1 MLSGL
6 WRSSYRAVP
15 DEADTTIGNVAD
27 RAVRRIRRR
36 LIPFLAVMYFVAY
49 LDRVNVGFAAL
60 QMNAALG
67 LSPLD
72 YGRGAGI
79 FFLGYFLFEVPSNLA
94 LARIGARIWIARI
107 AILWGIVSIGT
118 LFAVGPRSFSAFR
131 FLLGAAEAGFFPGIV
146 LYFTYWFP
154 ARERARAVAQFSMA
168 SMAAGIV
175 GAPVSGALLSLR
187 GAGGLDGWQ
196 WLFLI
201 EGLPA
206 IGLGVIAFLYLDD
219 GPAGARW
226 LPDAEKAWLIGALQ
240 EEHDDPRGR
249 RVSGVRASL
258 LDPGVW
264 RLALVLFLIVTSGY
278 GFSFFLPQ
286 IVRRLSGGSNLGV
299 GLLTAIPFVA
309 GAIGMIT
316 VAAHSDATGERRWH
330 VAGCAALA
338 AAGLAASA
346 FTGSPVVALAALAV
360 GAVGLYSATPPFWS
374 LPTAFLRGA
383 GAAAGIGLINSLG
396 NLGGFVGPYLM
407 GWTQGES
414 GDFRVGL
421 RLLAASAICSGVI
434 VLTVRTG
441 TQSAPH
447 PRSESTLRA

>member
-1 MLSGL
+1 VTDVAA
-6 WRSSYRAVP
+6 RA
-15 DEADTTIGNVAD
+15 I
-27 RAVRRIRRR
+27 RRVRRR
-36 LIPFLAVMYFVAY
+36 LIPFLALLYFVAY

-60 QMNAALG
+60 QMNAALH

-79 FFLGYFLFEVPSNLA
+79 FFIGYFLFEVPSNLT
-94 LARIGARIWIARI
+94 LARVGARIWIARI
-107 AILWGIVSIGT
+107 ASVWGIVSIGT
-118 LFAVGPRSFSAFR
+118 LFVVGPRSFSAAR
-131 FLLGAAEAGFFPGIV
+131 LLLGAAEAGFFPGVV

-175 GAPVSGALLSLR
+175 GAPLSGALLSLG

-206 IGLGVIAFLYLDD
+206 VVLGVVALAYLDN

-226 LPDAEKAWLIGALQ
+226 LPDDEKAWLVEALRREQ
-240 EEHDDPRGR
+240 DDVPRT
-249 RVSGVRASL
+249 RVSTVRVSL

-286 IVRRLSGGSNLGV
+286 IVRRVSGGSNLGV
-299 GLLTAIPFVA
+299 GLLTALPFVA
-309 GAIGMIT
+309 GAIGMIV
-316 VAAHSDATGERRWH
+316 VAARSDRTGERRWH
-330 VAGCAALA
+330 VAVCAALA
-338 AAGLAASA
+338 AAGLASSS
-346 FTGSPVVALAALAV
+346 FTGSPMLALLALSC
-360 GAVGLYSATPPFWS
+360 GAVGLYSATPPFWA

-383 GAAAGIGLINSLG
+383 GAAAGIGLINSVG

-407 GWTQGES
+407 GWMQDLS
-414 GDFRVGL
+414 GDFRLGL
-421 RLLAASAICSGVI
+421 RALALSAICSGLL
-434 VLTVRTG
+434 VLTVRVRA
-441 TQSAPH
+441 SAETP
-447 PRSESTLRA
+447 PYR